1 MTTRRQFNLALLG
14 AAAAAPFAACTTRPA
29 AARVGSI
36 DCHAHVFTRDLPM
49 PDRRRAPAGYDA
61 TPEDYLRML
70 AANGMTQGV
79 LVQPSFLGT
88 DNSYLVAA
96 LRKYPDRFRGIA
108 VVEPT
113 IAGAELQKLQDAGVV
128 GIRLNLIGL
137 PTPDFASPAWRTLLE
152 ELGQRQWQVEVHQSV
167 RELPAVVD
175 PLINAGVNVVVDHF
189 GRPDEKLGVDDPS
202 FRYLVAL
209 GRTRKVWVKLS
220 GAYRNGADGRGES
233 TAIAAMPSLRST
245 YGVDRLLWGS
255 DWPHTL
261 FEQTVDYASQRRLLD
276 TWLPDPEDR
285 RVVLQDTPGKLFRFA
300 AASKSSG
307 AVAIPS

>member
-1 MTTRRQFNLALLG
+1 
-14 AAAAAPFAACTTRPA
+14 
-29 AARVGSI
+29 
-36 DCHAHVFTRDLPM
+36 
-49 PDRRRAPAGYDA
+49 
-61 TPEDYLRML
+61 ML

-96 LRKYPDRFRGIA
+96 LRKYSDRFRGIA

-113 IAGAELQKLQDAGVV
+113 ISGAELQKLQDAGVV

-152 ELGQRQWQVEVHQSV
+152 ELGQRQWQVEVHQSA

-189 GRPDEKLGVDDPS
+189 GRPDEKLGVDDPG
-202 FRYLVAL
+202 FRYLVTL

-220 GAYRNGADGRGES
+220 GAYRNGARRPGRGDGHRRDAVPAFDVRRGSTALGQRLATHLVRTDGR
-233 TAIAAMPSLRST
+233 LRLAEALARHLAT
-245 YGVDRLLWGS
+245 
-255 DWPHTL
+255 
-261 FEQTVDYASQRRLLD
+261 
-276 TWLPDPEDR
+276 
-285 RVVLQDTPGKLFRFA
+285 
-300 AASKSSG
+300 
-307 AVAIPS
+307 